1 MPLRTNRIVVALAL
15 ALALTASPR
24 ANEEPDAEPDAVAAE
39 RSREEQRRV
48 ISPGPRGAALEI
60 AAGPG
65 SILGKD
71 ELILKEYVDI
81 KFGNSRLQA
90 DFVRFIPSTNEAHAE
105 GNVILDQGTTRIAAE
120 SLDYNLKTETGTF
133 YKASGYAEPSYSFE
147 AERIEKTGKNE
158 LVLHDA
164 SFTACTQPIPY
175 WSFKVGRALLKLNE
189 YAYLHNLSFKVGRAT
204 IFYSPYLVWPIKTD
218 RATGLLFPQFG
229 FSQRGGTVISNAVY
243 WAIRRNMDS
252 TFYFDYFSKAGY
264 GTGVEYRLV
273 PNERGRILF
282 TGYHINDQVVKEEN
296 RPDVPVSRWVID
308 YEQIQDFG
316 AGWRMM
322 TNANF
327 ISDFDYYLDYERDY
341 RLSSTADTRSD
352 FLLTRNWGFHSLN
365 IRAERHEQV
374 FNEEVTAQA
383 VGEPFVTSVEEVVVR
398 WARPE
403 VELRSSRQR
412 LGRSPFFLALESS
425 AASFSKG
432 TPGADY
438 ERLHI
443 LPTISSQLSPVTWL
457 DVNASVGLKNTY
469 YTKSQNFDLGCDNQP
484 GTGDFGEGNGAPD
497 RENDEDD
504 DGIFTAADDI
514 GCDNLPAT
522 FDFGEGNGR
531 VDREQEV
538 ILDESINLNVL
549 RAGLEIIGPKM
560 SRVFDTPGSD
570 FSPQYKHT
578 FEPTLRY
585 SYRSDAPDANSVIR
599 FDEVDSFGGEANQ
612 VTYAL
617 ISRLFAKRPAAGSE
631 RYASSGTWG
640 ASYVGGAEDPRQTLL
655 EATRG
660 EEPEE
665 ESLITTPFEEEPEKE
680 EKLSTVEVATFE
692 IGQDYSFLGPIS
704 RSVALNQEKHVS
716 PIRAALRVNPS
727 IHTSID
733 LRTEFDVIFREF
745 RQASLGANLRS
756 PRRGFLD
763 FTWSLVR
770 DLEGK
775 ALLQQGQPFSSTRV
789 FDRNQIGVQA
799 ETSFF
804 GQKLLLGMQ
813 ASYELGDV
821 TPGEPRFRDQRYK
834 FGYNTQCCG
843 FQLEFLD
850 RDFRDAG
857 QREIRFL
864 INLRGV
870 GNVID
875 LNSRSGSGF

>member
-1 MPLRTNRIVVALAL
+1 MPLRTNRIVVALTL
-15 ALALTASPR
+15 VLALTAGPR
-24 ANEEPDAEPDAVAAE
+24 ADEVSDAEAEEP
-39 RSREEQRRV
+39 RRGEQRQV
-48 ISPGPRGAALEI
+48 IRPGPSGAALEI

-81 KFGNSRLQA
+81 KFGGSRLQA

-105 GNVILDQGTTRIAAE
+105 GNVILDQGSTRITAE
-120 SLDYNLKTETGTF
+120 SLDYNLETETGIF

-147 AERIEKTGKNE
+147 AERIEKTGENE

-204 IFYSPYLVWPIKTD
+204 IFYSPYLIWPIKTD

-229 FSQRGGTVISNAVY
+229 FSRRGGTVISNAVY
-243 WAIRRNMDS
+243 WAMRRNMDS
-252 TFYFDYFSKAGY
+252 TLYLDYFSKAGY
-264 GTGVEYRLV
+264 GTGLEYRLV
-273 PNERGRILF
+273 PNERGRVLF
-282 TGYHINDQVVKEEN
+282 TGYHIRDQVVKEEN

-308 YEQIQDFG
+308 YQQTQDFG
-316 AGWRMM
+316 TGWRMVA
-322 TNANF
+322 NANF
-327 ISDFDYYLDYERDY
+327 ISDFDYYLDYERDF
-341 RLSSTADTRSD
+341 RLSSTADTKSNI
-352 FLLTRNWGFHSLN
+352 LLTRNWGFHSLN
-365 IRAERHEQV
+365 IRGERHEQV
-374 FNEEVTAQA
+374 FNERTTAQA
-383 VGEPFVTSVEEVVVR
+383 IGDPFLSFEEDVVVR
-398 WARPE
+398 WSRPE

-412 LGRSPFFLALESS
+412 LGRSPFYLALESS

-432 TPGADY
+432 TPDADY
-438 ERLHI
+438 ERLHV
-443 LPTISSQLSPVTWL
+443 LPTISTQLSRVTWL

-469 YTKSQNFDLGCDNQP
+469 YTRSQDSDLGCDNQP
-484 GTGDFGEGNGAPD
+484 RTGDSGEGNGNISD
-497 RENDEDD
+497 GESDD
-504 DGIFTAADDI
+504 GDGIFTALDDT
-514 GCDNLPAT
+514 GCDAMDGRPI
-522 FDFGEGNGR
+522 FGAGNGR
-531 VDREQEV
+531 VDQEREV
-538 ILDESINLNVL
+538 IFDESINLNVL

-560 SRVFDTPGSD
+560 SRVFDTPDSD

-585 SYRSDAPDANSVIR
+585 TYQSDDPDANNVIR
-599 FDEVDSFGGEANQ
+599 FDEIDAFGGEANQ
-612 VTYAL
+612 VTYSL
-617 ISRLFAKRPAAGSE
+617 ISRLFAKRPAAGSD
-631 RYASSGTWG
+631 RFGGAGAWG
-640 ASYVGGAEDPRQTLL
+640 ATYVGAADPRQTLL
-655 EATRG
+655 EAMRG
-660 EEPEE
+660 EDPEE
-665 ESLITTPFEEEPEKE
+665 ESLITRPLQEEQEKE

-692 IGQDYSFLGPIS
+692 LSQVYSFLGPIS
-704 RSVALNQEKHVS
+704 RSEALDQEKRVS
-716 PIRAALRVNPS
+716 PIRAALRLNPS
-727 IHTSID
+727 IHASID
-733 LRTEFDVIFREF
+733 LKTDFDVIFRDF
-745 RQASLGANLRS
+745 RQASLGAHLRS

-763 FTWSLVR
+763 LTWSLVR

-775 ALLQQGQPFSSTRV
+775 ALLQQGKIPFSSQV
-789 FDRNQIGVQA
+789 FDRNQIVVEA

-804 GQKLLLGMQ
+804 RQKMLLGVQ

-821 TPGEPRFRDQRYK
+821 PLGEPRLRDQRYK